1 MTTLDDLEARMVTL
15 GNTVEQLAAKIAADP
30 DQQCTAENP
39 HPGQLSYQRGP
50 NIYACLCGMRYAKDG
65 PVLREVT

>member
-1 MTTLDDLEARMVTL
+1 MVELDELAVQVGALAD
-15 GNTVEQLAAKIAADP
+15 TVDQLAAKIAADP

-50 NIYACLCGMRYAKDG
+50 NIYICRCGMRYAKNG
-65 PVLREVT
+65 AVLREVD